1 MSIGRRVYRFRWLV
15 ASIWVAAAAWLGLCV
30 FPPDPTVGET
40 TDLLPANTPVHVALG
55 ELAKYFGEKS
65 GLSTVAVVF
74 ERAGGPLSDA
84 DLAEIETLGR
94 LIGQPSAGDI
104 PAGELADITVRT
116 PASLAIPGTSNPLIS
131 RDRTAAIISISLPY
145 NYITKP
151 AARVARHVQN
161 VVAGFGLAPGL
172 SAAVTG
178 SAGYGYDYAIAMER
192 SHRKTSIVTLASVI
206 VILLVVYRAPG
217 AALIPLAG
225 ISIAAVV
232 ALKLLTLAEGFGI
245 HSGSAEEIFTFVLL
259 YGGGVDYSMLFMSR
273 YREFLGEGC
282 DAADSV
288 ALALDASLSAIA
300 SSAVMTV
307 SGLAMLCFA
316 RFSIFRHAGPA
327 VMLALVVAALA
338 AATLVPAMLAIV
350 GPRAFWPAKVAKRG
364 PRGEEAPGEGRV
376 WPAIARLVVRHPS
389 IVMAVTF
396 GLLLLPA
403 LRGLNVPWSYDSLT
417 SLKSN
422 YQAPRGTEMAERHW
436 PTGETAPVTVLA
448 AADRPLTQDSWVV
461 FCKRLIAAIGTVSDV
476 GDIRGL
482 VAPLGLHVKPV
493 ENVAVLLLAH
503 DKAMGEFLSPDGR
516 AMRLSVVL
524 TVAPL
529 SSAALDD
536 VGRIA
541 AAATGAAAAANVD
554 AHVYL
559 TGASAEMIDIRDVTH
574 RDFDRVAALALTVIL
589 IVVIAALR
597 DVPLA
602 IFMLGATLLSYFT
615 TLGLTLW
622 TFQLLGAHQLEWK
635 VQMML
640 FIVLVAVGQDYSIFF
655 ALRYEQEARR
665 LPRKEAVERAL
676 IFTGP
681 VISSCGL
688 IMAATLGSV
697 MAGDIKL
704 LVQLGFAF
712 ALGMLVDTFIVR
724 PLLLP
729 AFIVVTGRTAGGR
742 GMREN

>member
-1 MSIGRRVYRFRWLV
+1 VSIGRRIYRFRWFV
-15 ASIWVAAAAWLGLCV
+15 VSIWVAAAGWLGLCV
-30 FPPDPTVGET
+30 FPADPTVGET

-55 ELAKYFGEKS
+55 ELAKYFGERS

-74 ERAGGPLSDA
+74 ERADGPLSDA
-84 DLAEIETLGR
+84 DLAQIETVGR
-94 LIGQPSAGDI
+94 LIAQPSEGDI
-104 PAGELADITVRT
+104 PAQELADVTVRT
-116 PASLAIPGTSNPLIS
+116 PASLAMAGTSNPLIS
-131 RDRTAAIISISLPY
+131 QDRSAAIISMSLPY

-161 VVAGFGLAPGL
+161 VVAGFGLASGL

-206 VILLVVYRAPG
+206 VILLMVYRAPG
-217 AALIPLAG
+217 AALIPLVG

-232 ALKLLTLAEGFGI
+232 ALKLLTLGEGFGV

-259 YGGGVDYSMLFMSR
+259 YSGGVDYSMLFMSR
-273 YREFLGEGC
+273 YREFLGEGR

-307 SGLAMLCFA
+307 SGLAMLCVA

-338 AATLVPAMLAIV
+338 ATTLVPAMLAII
-350 GPRAFWPAKVAKRG
+350 GPRAFWPAKVGRPG
-364 PRGEEAPGEGRV
+364 PRGEDGPARGPV
-376 WPAIARLVVRHPS
+376 WPAIARLVVQRPRV
-389 IVMAVTF
+389 IMAVTF
-396 GLLLLPA
+396 GVLLLPA
-403 LRGLNVPWSYDSLT
+403 LRGLNVPWSYDSLS

-422 YQAPRGTEMAERHW
+422 YQAPRGMEMAERHW

-448 AADRPLTQDSWVV
+448 AADRPHAPDSWAA
-461 FCKRLIAAIGTVSDV
+461 FCNRLIAGIQTVPDV
-476 GDIRGL
+476 DNIRGL
-482 VAPLGLHVKPV
+482 AAPLGLHVKPV
-493 ENVAVLLLAH
+493 ENAEVLLLAH
-503 DKAMGEFLSPDGR
+503 DKAAAEFLSPDDR

-524 TVAPL
+524 AVAPL
-529 SSAALDD
+529 SSAALED
-536 VGRIA
+536 VSKIA
-541 AAATGAAAAANVD
+541 AAAGAAAANFD
-554 AHVYL
+554 AHIHL
-559 TGASAEMIDIRDVTH
+559 TGASAEMVDIRDVTH
-574 RDFDRVAALALTVIL
+574 RDFIRIALLALTVIL

-655 ALRYEQEARR
+655 AVRYEQEARR
-665 LPRKEAVERAL
+665 LARKEAVERAL

-688 IMAATLGSV
+688 IMAATLGSI

-729 AFIVVTGRTAGGR
+729 AFIVATGRTAGGR
-742 GMREN
+742 RIREN

>member
-1 MSIGRRVYRFRWLV
+1 MVV
-15 ASIWVAAAAWLGLCV
+15 SIWVAAAAWLGLCV
-30 FPPDPTVGET
+30 FPADPTVGET

-74 ERAGGPLSDA
+74 ERAGGLLSVA
-84 DLAEIETLGR
+84 DLAQIETLGR
-94 LIGQPSAGDI
+94 RIGQPSAGDI

-131 RDRTAAIISISLPY
+131 QDRSAAIISMSLPY

-161 VVAGFGLAPGL
+161 VVAGFPLAPGL

-192 SHRKTSIVTLASVI
+192 SHRKTSIVTLVSVI
-206 VILLVVYRAPG
+206 VILLMVYRAPG

-232 ALKLLTLAEGFGI
+232 ALKILTLGEGFGI

-273 YREFLGEGC
+273 YREFLREGRE
-282 DAADSV
+282 AADSV

-307 SGLAMLCFA
+307 SGLAMLCVA

-338 AATLVPAMLAIV
+338 ATTLVPAILAII
-350 GPRAFWPAKVAKRG
+350 GPRAFWPAKVAKQG
-364 PRGEEAPGEGRV
+364 SHGEGAPDEGRV
-376 WPAIARLVVRHPS
+376 WPAIARLVVRHPRV
-389 IVMAVTF
+389 VMAVTF

-403 LRGLNVPWSYDSLT
+403 VRGLNVAWSYDSLT

-422 YQAPRGTEMAERHW
+422 YPAPRGMEMAERHW
-436 PTGETAPVTVLA
+436 PTGETAPVTLLA
-448 AADRPLTQDSWVV
+448 AADRPVAPDSWVV
-461 FCKRLIAAIGTVSDV
+461 LCNRLIAAIRTVSDV

-482 VAPLGLHVKPV
+482 VAPLGLNVKPV
-493 ENVAVLLLAH
+493 ENAEVLLLAH
-503 DKAMGEFLSPDGR
+503 DKAVGEFLSPDDR

-536 VGRIA
+536 VSKIA
-541 AAATGAAAAANVD
+541 AAARGAATAANFD
-554 AHVYL
+554 AHVHL
-559 TGASAEMIDIRDVTH
+559 TGASAEMVDIRDVTH
-574 RDFDRVAALALTVIL
+574 RDFVRIAGLALTVIL

-688 IMAATLGSV
+688 IMAATLGSI

-729 AFIVVTGRTAGGR
+729 AFIVATGRTAGGR
-742 GMREN
+742 MRLN

>member
-1 MSIGRRVYRFRWLV
+1 MSVWL
-15 ASIWVAAAAWLGLCV
+15 AAAAWLGLCV
-30 FPPDPTVGET
+30 FPADPTVGET

-55 ELAKYFGEKS
+55 ELAKYFGERS

-74 ERAGGPLSDA
+74 ERADRPLGDA
-84 DLAEIETLGR
+84 DLAQIETLGR

-104 PAGELADITVRT
+104 PARELADITVRT
-116 PASLAIPGTSNPLIS
+116 PASLSIAGTSNPLIS
-131 RDRTAAIISISLPY
+131 QDRTAAIISMSLPY

-161 VVAGFGLAPGL
+161 VVADFPLASGLA
-172 SAAVTG
+172 AAVTG

-192 SHRKTSIVTLASVI
+192 SHRKTSIVTLVSVI
-206 VILLVVYRAPG
+206 VILLLVYRAPG
-217 AALIPLAG
+217 AALIPLVG

-232 ALKLLTLAEGFGI
+232 ALKLLTLGEGFGI

-273 YREFLGEGC
+273 YREFLGEGR
-282 DAADSV
+282 DAADSI
-288 ALALDASLSAIA
+288 ALALDASLSAIT

-307 SGLAMLCFA
+307 SGLAMLCVA

-338 AATLVPAMLAIV
+338 AATLVPAILAIV
-350 GPRAFWPAKVAKRG
+350 GPRAFWPAKIGKPEPHNEG
-364 PRGEEAPGEGRV
+364 APGEGRV
-376 WPAIARLVVRHPS
+376 WPVIARLVVRHPRL
-389 IVMAVTF
+389 VMAVTF

-403 LRGLNVPWSYDSLT
+403 VRGLYVPWSYDSLT

-422 YQAPRGTEMAERHW
+422 YQAPRGTEMAQRHW

-448 AADRPLTQDSWVV
+448 AADRPLAPDSWVV
-461 FCKRLIAAIGTVSDV
+461 FCNRLVAAIRTVSDV

-482 VAPLGLHVKPV
+482 VAPLGLHVKPI
-493 ENVAVLLLAH
+493 ENAEVLLLAH
-503 DKAMGEFLSPDGR
+503 DKAVGEFLSPDGR

-536 VGRIA
+536 VSKIA
-541 AAATGAAAAANVD
+541 AAARGAAAAGNFDV
-554 AHVYL
+554 HVYL
-559 TGASAEMIDIRDVTH
+559 TGASAEMVDIRDVTH
-574 RDFDRVAALALTVIL
+574 RDFIRIAVLALTVIL

-729 AFIVVTGRTAGGR
+729 AFIVATGRTAGGR
-742 GMREN
+742 RKETSWRSS